1 MRFSRP
7 VHEAARSAPVKKAVH
22 DSAARLRN
30 SIGVVAR
37 IRITRDGDCLRVD
50 VSGRLTAGD
59 LRRLEH
65 ACAPA
70 LLINPVSIELHLN
83 RVTDIDRIAAAFVER
98 IAARGAIVTPR
109 GSPDREPRH

>member
-7 VHEAARSAPVKKAVH
+7 ARAIESRTLRQNALRKAGT
-22 DSAARLRN
+22 RLLG
-30 SIGVVAR
+30 SISTVAR
-37 IRITRDGDCLRVD
+37 IRITRGGECLHVD
-50 VSGRLTAGD
+50 VSGRFTAGD

-70 LLINPVSIELHLN
+70 LLSDPVSIELHLN
-83 RVTDIDRIAAAFVER
+83 RVTDIDRVAAAFVER
-98 IAARGAIVTPR
+98 ISARGAVVTRR